1 MASNRDQ
8 RKAGDTRALLQGLI
22 FGALAGGVVALW
34 KAPRS
39 GRALRAELRRGGQAL
54 VQNVEDTAA
63 QARRQ
68 IAGESVE
75 EVMAAAKAEARR
87 LNRR

>member
-1 MASNRDQ
+1 MGE
-8 RKAGDTRALLQGLI
+8 RKRQNSHDVRALIQGLL

-39 GRALRAELRRGGQAL
+39 GRALRAQLRREGQSL
-54 VQNVEDTAA
+54 VQSVEQTAV

-68 IAGESVE
+68 ISGESVE
-75 EVMAAAKAEARR
+75 EAMAVAKAEARR
-87 LNRR
+87 LNSL